1 MTLDPY
7 LDTST
12 NSFSSSAF
20 DDAAEHP
27 LLGTPCRKKWRL
39 GGFANLLLPHTIT
52 NDDDGDDDSDDSS
65 NHHWLSLAY
74 REHNNASPIMR
85 PKNIKTWTVDF
96 SESSNSHNEEMDTI
110 FESAFHHNPII
121 STARDQNECWNG
133 GSRDEIEL
141 NGLSQMPSHWSDA
154 AEVLC
159 EDVAEIVAALMQSH
173 ARKKRECL
181 GLMYTVAALVLV
193 GLLWLWVV

>member
-12 NSFSSSAF
+12 NSFSLSAF
-20 DDAAEHP
+20 DEAAEHP

-39 GGFANLLLPHTIT
+39 GGFTNLLLHHTTTTT
-52 NDDDGDDDSDDSS
+52 NDDDDSDDSS

-74 REHNNASPIMR
+74 REHNNASPTMR
-85 PKNIKTWTVDF
+85 PTNMKTWTVDF
-96 SESSNSHNEEMDTI
+96 SESSNSHEEDMGTI
-110 FESAFHHNPII
+110 FESAFHHFPTI
-121 STARDQNECWNG
+121 STARHQDECWNS
-133 GSRDEIEL
+133 GSRDGIEL
-141 NGLSQMPSHWSDA
+141 NGLSRVPSHWSDA

-159 EDVAEIVAALMQSH
+159 EDVAEIVASLMQSH
-173 ARKKRECL
+173 ARKKSECL
-181 GLMYTVAALVLV
+181 GLLYVVAALVLV